1 MDKEERKQY
10 NKVYYSLHRE
20 RILSYLCEKVSCEYC
35 GRCVIR
41 NNLAKHEKSNMCKK
55 TRERNLELSKWNLL
69 KQRGELAVQSQRLSL
84 LDSREEKLDSFSS
97 VPPLTPML
105 TNEEGVSGGT

>member
-41 NNLAKHEKSNMCKK
+41 NNLAKHEKSDICKRH
-55 TRERNLELSKWNLL
+55 RERIIELSKWNLL
-69 KQRGELAVQSQRLSL
+69 KQNYHEIVSPEVVAGEVTIK
-84 LDSREEKLDSFSS
+84 D
-97 VPPLTPML
+97 
-105 TNEEGVSGGT
+105 

>member
-20 RILSYLCEKVSCEYC
+20 RILSYLCEKVNCDYC

-41 NNLAKHEKSNMCKK
+41 NNLAKHEKSEICKR
-55 TRERNLELSKWNLL
+55 TRDKIMELNKW
-69 KQRGELAVQSQRLSL
+69 RGELGGERRVL
-84 LDSREEKLDSFSS
+84 
-97 VPPLTPML
+97 PLTPML
-105 TNEEGVSGGT
+105 TTEEGV